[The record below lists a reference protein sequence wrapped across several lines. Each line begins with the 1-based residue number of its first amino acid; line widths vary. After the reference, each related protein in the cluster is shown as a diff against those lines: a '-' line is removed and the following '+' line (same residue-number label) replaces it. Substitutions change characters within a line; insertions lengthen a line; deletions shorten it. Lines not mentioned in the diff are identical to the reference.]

1 MVKHVGGILPNTSLS
16 SQGICAVARCVGC
29 CIWLSSRRNKTPPK
43 LAPEEGQGTTA
54 GPPGCTGESGR
65 RRRCRAARGCP
76 ARSCGWWSAP
86 GGPCTCRGSPG
97 GRPGGGGHSPQI
109 ISQKEDSPGP
119 MEQKSQNPKMRPQ
132 FAPPQRSK
140 APGMVKESPS
150 KIAQTPDFR
159 HKMMQI
165 VISLKLLKHKKKWE
179 TSHRERKKTF
189 SVFFFGNTTCFEKV
203 PPGRLGGHR
212 WGGC

>member
-43 LAPEEGQGTTA
+43 LAPQEGQGTTA

-97 GRPGGGGHSPQI
+97 GRPGGEGVAPPN
-109 ISQKEDSPGP
+109 KNLPKRRLPGP
-119 MEQKSQNPKMRPQ
+119 MEQKSQNETPIC
-132 FAPPQRSK
+132 PPPEQSK
-140 APGMVKESPS
+140 APGMVKESP
-150 KIAQTPDFR
+150 
-159 HKMMQI
+159 
-165 VISLKLLKHKKKWE
+165 
-179 TSHRERKKTF
+179 
-189 SVFFFGNTTCFEKV
+189 
-203 PPGRLGGHR
+203 
-212 WGGC
+212 